1 MSRIVYGINP
11 VREALVANPDDVEKV
26 CYSSRDKPPIK
37 DILAICRKSGVKTF
51 QDQKEKL
58 DKLSECDS
66 HQGVIAVIAD
76 FKYCHIEDIL
86 DAWRASSEKA
96 FILVLDGI
104 QDPHNL
110 GAIIRTAESAALHGV
125 IIPSDRAASV
135 TSTVEKVSAGA
146 VEHLKIAKVT
156 NISRAIDVLKAS
168 GVWVAGAEAA
178 EGLSLY
184 DADLDVDL
192 ALVVG
197 SEGKG
202 MRPLVKQKCDFIFSI
217 PMKGMVNSLN
227 VSVSAAISIYETLR
241 QRRSGLK

>member
-11 VREALVANPDDVEKV
+11 VREALLASPDDVEKV
-26 CYSSRDKPPIK
+26 CYSSRDKSPIK
-37 DILAICRKSGVKTF
+37 DILGMCRKSGVKTF
-51 QDQKEKL
+51 QDQKERL
-58 DKLSECDS
+58 DKLSEGES
-66 HQGVIAVIAD
+66 HQGVIAVLAD
-76 FKYCHIEDIL
+76 FRYCHIEDIL
-86 DAWRASSEKA
+86 DDWRASSKKA
-96 FILVLDGI
+96 FILILDGI

-110 GAIIRTAESAALHGV
+110 GAIIRTAESAGLHGI

-156 NISRAIDVLKAS
+156 NISRAIDELKAS
-168 GVWVAGAEAA
+168 GVWVAGAEAD
-178 EGLSLY
+178 EGLTLY

-241 QRRSGLK
+241 QRRVGDK

>member
-1 MSRIVYGINP
+1 MSRVIYGINP
-11 VREALVANPDDVEKV
+11 VREALVANSDDVEKV

-51 QDQKEKL
+51 HDQKEKL

-66 HQGVIAVIAD
+66 HQGVVAVIAD

-86 DAWRASSEKA
+86 DTWRAGSGKA
-96 FILVLDGI
+96 FILILDGI

-110 GAIIRTAESAALHGV
+110 GAIIRTAESAGLHGI

-156 NISRAIDVLKAS
+156 NISRAIDELKAK
-168 GVWVAGAEAA
+168 GVWVAGAEAD

-217 PMKGMVNSLN
+217 PMEGMVNSLN

-241 QRRSGLK
+241 QRRAGLK

>member
-1 MSRIVYGINP
+1 MSRVVYGINP
-11 VREALVANPDDVEKV
+11 VREALLSSPDDVEKV
-26 CYSSRDKPPIK
+26 CYSSRDKAPIK
-37 DILAICRKSGVKTF
+37 DILSICRRSGIKTF

-58 DKLSECDS
+58 DKLSEVES
-66 HQGVIAVIAD
+66 HQGVVAVVAD
-76 FKYCHIEDIL
+76 FKYCHLEDII
-86 DAWRASSEKA
+86 DAWRGSSEKA
-96 FILVLDGI
+96 FILILDGI

-110 GAIIRTAESAALHGV
+110 GAIIRTAESAGLHGI

-146 VEHLKIAKVT
+146 VEHMKIAKVT
-156 NISRAIDVLKAS
+156 NIARAIDELKGR
-168 GVWVAGAEAA
+168 GVWVAGAEAD

-227 VSVSAAISIYETLR
+227 VSVSAAISIYEALR
-241 QRRSGLK
+241 QRRA

>member
-1 MSRIVYGINP
+1 MSRIVYGVNP
-11 VREALVANPDDVEKV
+11 VREALVANPGDVEKV
-26 CYSSRDKPPIK
+26 CYSSRDKAPIK
-37 DILAICRKSGVKTF
+37 DILSICRKAGVKTF
-51 QDQKEKL
+51 HDQKERL
-58 DKLSECDS
+58 DKISECDS
-66 HQGVIAVIAD
+66 HQGIVAVIAD

-86 DAWRASSEKA
+86 DGWRESSEKA
-96 FILVLDGI
+96 FILILDGI

-110 GAIIRTAESAALHGV
+110 GAIIRTAESAGLHGI
-125 IIPSDRAASV
+125 IIPADRAASV

-146 VEHLKIAKVT
+146 VEHIKVSKVT
-156 NISRAIDVLKAS
+156 NISRAIDKLKEN
-168 GVWVAGAEAA
+168 GIWVAGAEAD
-178 EGLSLY
+178 ESISLY

-241 QRRSGLK
+241 QRGAGLK